1 MAPVYNQ
8 NQYGGMSNLGALPAY
23 SPPVQSYVM
32 PAAPQQVSFGDRRK
46 GITAPASNYTSLA
59 ASAAQAQ
66 AAAAQRAQQQQTAV
80 ISGYDQQIAN
90 SRMLGDQGYQTAATN
105 YDAVA
110 ADAAATRERNMGRI
124 DQYGASMRQ
133 DLDIKNR
140 QAMAAAGQSAIKRGL
155 GNTTIYDS
163 LQRGQQFDN
172 TRQQLSLEDQLLQ
185 NKISTDSNLSN
196 SYQTALQNRA
206 QGLASQWNANMN
218 NENQLTGQRLNY
230 IGNIQ
235 DNSLDWFR
243 TSADLYGQQLQM
255 DNANQQAALNRAQ
268 QSAMSQ
274 SQQSSYVPIVTN
286 PQSLSWNPQ
295 PRPSTPAFTYN
306 R

>member
-8 NQYGGMSNLGALPAY
+8 NGTINYSAAASNPYRQMSQLMPLQSYTPQ
-23 SPPVQSYVM
+23 VQSYAM

-46 GITAPASNYTSLA
+46 GITAAGSGYSSLV

-80 ISGYDQQIAN
+80 IGGYDQQIAN
-90 SRMLGDQGYQTAATN
+90 SRMLGDQGYQIAGAN
-105 YDAVA
+105 YDLVA
-110 ADAAATRERNMGRI
+110 ADAAATRDRNMSRI

-133 DLDIKNR
+133 DLDIKNK

-218 NENQLTGQRLNY
+218 NENQLTGQRLGY
-230 IGNIQ
+230 IGGIK
-235 DNSLDWFR
+235 DDSLDWFN
-243 TSADLYGQQLQM
+243 TSANLYSQQLQM
-255 DNANQQAALNRAQ
+255 QNANQQAALNRQAN
-268 QSAMSQ
+268 APAVSQ
-274 SQQSSYVPIVTN
+274 WKP
-286 PQSLSWNPQ
+286 
-295 PRPSTPAFTYN
+295 FTGNVAAYTGW

>member
-8 NQYGGMSNLGALPAY
+8 NGTINYSAAASNPYRQMSQLMPLQSYTPQ
-23 SPPVQSYVM
+23 VQSYAM

-46 GITAPASNYTSLA
+46 GITAAGSGYSSLV

-80 ISGYDQQIAN
+80 IGGYDQQIAN
-90 SRMLGDQGYQTAATN
+90 SRMLGDQGYQIAGAN
-105 YDAVA
+105 YDLVA
-110 ADAAATRERNMGRI
+110 ADAAATRDRNMSRI

-133 DLDIKNR
+133 DLDIKNK

-185 NKISTDSNLSN
+185 NKISTDSSLSN
-196 SYQTALQNRA
+196 AYQGVLQNRA
-206 QGLASQWNANMN
+206 QGLASQWNANTN
-218 NENQLTGQRLNY
+218 
-230 IGNIQ
+230 
-235 DNSLDWFR
+235 
-243 TSADLYGQQLQM
+243 LYTQQMQM
-255 DNANQQAALNRAQ
+255 QNANEQAALQRAQQAALQ
-268 QSAMSQ
+268 QQ
-274 SQQSSYVPIVTN
+274 GQHYTIPLVTN
-286 PQSLSWNPQ
+286 PQALSWQPQ
-295 PRPSTPAFTYN
+295 RPSGQPAFTYN